1 MDSYKHTFGRES
13 SRIICRF
20 LHTIFFPPL
29 FASSRYVCFATR
41 QTGDAKKGE
50 KMYFILRIEGTWEN
64 MRSLDSVRPECDDI
78 LTIFLSLIFARFAL
92 DTILFLAAEQHI
104 ILLLMQCWLLAFFGA
119 AVLFMR
125 NTNRK
130 TKRATIGTNKQT
142 NIACIENTCTSRQNL
157 EPSPFRLICLAGIFF
172 LLQSRQSDTAR

>member
-1 MDSYKHTFGRES
+1 MLCYST
-13 SRIICRF
+13 
-20 LHTIFFPPL
+20 
-29 FASSRYVCFATR
+29 TR
-41 QTGDAKKGE
+41 DAKKGE

-142 NIACIENTCTSRQNL
+142 NKHRMHRKHMHIKAKFRAFTIQTNL
-157 EPSPFRLICLAGIFF
+157 SGRHFLSSSKPAKWHSQIDREQIKFRSLPA
-172 LLQSRQSDTAR
+172 APWM